1 MVEQLNVGTG
11 IWNVEWWNDGTMG
24 WWSDGILTYQV
35 SDGQRAVKPV
45 RSYDLIMERGM
56 VASENK
62 TRPNR
67 VMEWWNN

>member
-1 MVEQLNVGTG
+1 MVEYWNVGMMAQ
-11 IWNVEWWNDGTMG
+11 WDGG
-24 WWSDGILTYQV
+24 SDGILTYQV